1 MIATRVAAD
10 DPRARAWV
18 AHLRAGGT
26 IPWRQWA
33 LGVEPTRA
41 EPESGDGGGPLPGAA
56 QLEVVRRLAARREA
70 AGDRDAP
77 ASEASGGWFAALA
90 DNVLGRSGPGR
101 GAGEIPLAEPAYD
114 GSPVSGTPAGTPA
127 ADPAAVPDSELLRVC
142 VGAIAELLVT
152 GAVGTRP
159 GGASSGASSSGVASA
174 GRHPGTTR
182 ASGLR
187 RLPLRGRVTVVGAPD
202 ARGET
207 SVRALRR
214 AGFLTP
220 PDAEAP
226 ARPRVV
232 VAVAP
237 LEHLLAQAWSARVQH
252 GAAVR
257 WSSFVERVVRADRPP
272 PGIDLPA
279 VVGRWADQVGA
290 RRVALAPAGSELRR
304 TLEHGRTLEHRHIV
318 LDPVAVDLLRRLNA
332 VLNVR
337 VPADRHRLL
346 RAQVAALLAP
356 RSAPPGVPAAS
367 PAKQLGVPTAHTAW
381 ARDHAARM
389 SEALAAGGYP
399 VLGASDLPAL
409 LSGAGAPTRRSIRA
423 AEVLDLALDLCL
435 QLADG
440 RPAGHHPQ
448 TPEVLGS

>member
-1 MIATRVAAD
+1 VS
-10 DPRARAWV
+10 
-18 AHLRAGGT
+18 
-26 IPWRQWA
+26 
-33 LGVEPTRA
+33 VESTRA
-41 EPESGDGGGPLPGAA
+41 EPASGDGAGPLPGAA

-77 ASEASGGWFAALA
+77 AAEASGGWFTALA
-90 DNVLGRSGPGR
+90 DTVLGRSGPGR
-101 GAGEIPLAEPAYD
+101 GAGEIPLAEPAYE
-114 GSPVSGTPAGTPA
+114 GAPVSGTPAGTPA

-142 VGAIAELLVT
+142 VGALAELLVT

-159 GGASSGASSSGVASA
+159 GGSSSGAAASRAATAGAASA
-174 GRHPGTTR
+174 GRQPGTTR

-187 RLPLRGRVTVVGAPD
+187 RLPLRRRVTVVGAPD

-214 AGFLTP
+214 AGLLTT
-220 PDAEAP
+220 PDAETP

-257 WSSFVERVVRADRPP
+257 WSSFVERVLRADRPP

-279 VVGRWADQVGA
+279 VAARWADQVGA
-290 RRVALAPAGSELRR
+290 RRVALAPAGPGLTSSLDERR
-304 TLEHGRTLEHRHIV
+304 AVLE
-318 LDPVAVDLLRRLNA
+318 PVAVDLLRRLIA

-337 VPADRHRLL
+337 VSAERHRLL
-346 RAQVAALLAP
+346 RGQVVALLAA
-356 RSAPPGVPAAS
+356 RTSVQ
-367 PAKQLGVPTAHTAW
+367 QLGVPTAHTAW
-381 ARDHAARM
+381 VRDHAARM
-389 SEALAAGGYP
+389 SEALAAGGYS

-409 LSGAGAPTRRSIRA
+409 LPGAGGPTRRSIGA
-423 AEVLDLALDLCL
+423 AEVLDLALDLSL

-440 RPAGHHPQ
+440 RPAGHRPQ
-448 TPEVLGS
+448 TQEVHGS